1 MSGSKLGTLRYTGTT
16 EFAKGEWAGVELD
29 EEQGKNDGAV
39 AGTR

>member
-1 MSGSKLGTLRYTGTT
+1 MVQKLEQGKHMGTT

-29 EEQGKNDGAV
+29 DEQGKNDRAL